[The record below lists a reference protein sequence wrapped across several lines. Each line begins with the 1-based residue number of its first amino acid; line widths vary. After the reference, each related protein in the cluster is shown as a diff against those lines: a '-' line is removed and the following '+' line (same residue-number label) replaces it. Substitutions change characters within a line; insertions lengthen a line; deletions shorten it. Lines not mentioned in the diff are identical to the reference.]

1 MEICDEEKAGDTM
14 MCPQCDTFCPYW
26 PLKDSCFL
34 VKLTYI
40 FDNFATIFFSI
51 FMCVWGKNGNK
62 ISFYFQSLF
71 SIKTNYRVTHQVVN
85 QVLLT

>member
-1 MEICDEEKAGDTM
+1 MEICDEEKAGDTI

-51 FMCVWGKNGNK
+51 FMCIWGELEDPSKVHNRL
-62 ISFYFQSLF
+62 QSLIEKRQGCESSF
-71 SIKTNYRVTHQVVN
+71 LK
-85 QVLLT
+85 